1 MRAAIYARKSTDDND
16 RDDANKSVTR
26 QVDVAREYADR
37 KGWTVSDTHIYM
49 DDGISGAEYQNRP
62 GLLRLM
68 NHVKEFD
75 VLVMSESSRLGRDMT
90 RNATYVVDILE
101 SDVRIFYYLT
111 DEEEK
116 ADTPEQKIMLTLR
129 SYASEVERQKASQR
143 SRDALV
149 VKAKKGFNTGGIVF
163 GYDNVAVYG
172 TNGSGE
178 EVKSHTDYKI
188 NEEQADVVRRIFKM
202 YADGHGHM
210 AIAKTMNGSP
220 EYAAKS
226 QQYFD
231 GLRPTPPRKGTRS
244 WAPSSVRAMLY
255 NERYIG
261 RIPFGEFRNAW
272 RKGTQTRIRQP
283 QSEIIK
289 AERADLRIVPDDL
302 WRRVQDRLASV
313 AKTYLRD
320 TGGQLWG
327 RPGRGHDS
335 KYLLTGN
342 ARCEQCG
349 ANMTVIGGK
358 IGIPGKRKACFYYG
372 CSYFH
377 NRGETVCG
385 NRTRVRMELADE
397 AVLTAVESRVLT
409 PAAMEYVVDRAA
421 DIVRKRQSSNS
432 DLPDRLADQLRQDR
446 RKLDNFLSLIADG
459 KAPASVMAKIEQLEG
474 QIAASDKRLEEL
486 RVALPASADLDLLKA
501 SLRSRLAQFHDLIR
515 ADVPKARQALRKLLK
530 QPLAFAPL
538 AEGGYS
544 IKGEMRVGALLAQI
558 PSPKGHKPTQ
568 ESESVY
574 VGLASPRGLE
584 PRLSP

>member
-26 QVDVAREYADR
+26 QVDVAREYAER
-37 KGWTVSDTHIYM
+37 KGWTVDDTHVYM

-143 SRDALV
+143 ARDALA
-149 VKAKKGFNTGGIVF
+149 VKARKGYNTGGIVY
-163 GYDNVAVYG
+163 GYDNIAILAA
-172 TNGSGE
+172 NGSGE
-178 EVKSHTDYKI
+178 QVKSHTDYRV
-188 NEEQADVVRRIFKM
+188 NEEQADVVRRLFRM

-226 QQYFD
+226 QKYFD

-283 QSEIIK
+283 KSEIIK
-289 AERADLRIVPDDL
+289 AERPDLRIVPQEL
-302 WRRVQDRLASV
+302 WIQVQDRLTTV

-342 ARCEQCG
+342 ARCACCG
-349 ANMTVIGGK
+349 ANMTMIGGR
-358 IGIPGKRKACFYYG
+358 IGIPGKRKPCFYYG
-372 CSYFH
+372 CSYNH
-377 NRGETVCG
+377 NRGESVCSNG
-385 NRTRVRMELADE
+385 QRIRMEVADE
-397 AVLTAVESRVLT
+397 AVLAAIQDRVLT
-409 PAAMEYVVDRAA
+409 PAALEYVVDRAA
-421 DIVRKRQSSNS
+421 EIVRKRQASNP
-432 DLPDRLADQLRQDR
+432 DLPERLNDQLRQDR
-446 RKLDNFLSLIADG
+446 RKLDNFLALIAEG

-474 QIAASDKRLEEL
+474 QIAAFEKRLEEL
-486 RVALPASADLDLLKA
+486 LVALPAPADLDRLKA
-501 SLRSRLAQFHDLIR
+501 SLRSRLAQFKELIR

-530 QPLAFAPL
+530 EPLAFKPMGD
-538 AEGGYS
+538 GGYS
-544 IKGEMRVGALLAQI
+544 IRGEMQVGALLAQAAA
-558 PSPKGHKPTQ
+558 PQNKNRPF
-568 ESESVY
+568 SEPVY
-574 VGLASPRGLE
+574 VGMASPRGFE
-584 PRLSP
+584 PRSSP